1 MAKIGSQKDFETT
14 CSFCQTRQTE
24 LGTRRACFMAII
36 HKYLTRELL
45 KYFCIVL
52 TTVVGI
58 YLAVEFFG
66 RIDNF
71 FDAKLPISRALVFLA
86 LRTPLIVAQITPVG
100 VLLAVLIVFGIMV
113 NNNEIVALKSGGV
126 SIFYLFKPILVIGLI
141 FSAVLFFFSEV
152 AVPITMG
159 RANKIWR
166 SEVKKES
173 AVTSREK
180 NIWIKGNRSI
190 FHITYFKPSSEK
202 IFGVTLNY
210 FDESFRLIKRIDAQ
224 KGVYRGGEW
233 RLLNVVEQDLVK
245 DERSYKVTYRRRY
258 PVKLEFVPED
268 LKRVVKKCEEMSY
281 VELSSYIQEVEEEG
295 YDATGYKVDLSAKIA
310 FPLVCVVMSIVGTSL
325 ALWRKKKEGFAS
337 SVVYGIGMAF
347 LYWTVYSLC
356 LSLGYGGI
364 LPPVIAAW
372 LTNVMFVC
380 LGTVMLLNAN

>member
-1 MAKIGSQKDFETT
+1 MTV
-14 CSFCQTRQTE
+14 
-24 LGTRRACFMAII
+24 I
-36 HKYLTRELL
+36 HKYLAKELL

-52 TTVVGI
+52 AAVVGV
-58 YLAVEFFG
+58 YLAIEFFG

-71 FDAKLPISRALVFLA
+71 LDAKLPISRALAFLA
-86 LRTPLIVAQITPVG
+86 LRTPFIVAQITPVG

-126 SIFYLFKPILVIGLI
+126 SIFYLFKPILVMGLI
-141 FSAVLFFFSEV
+141 FSSLLFFFSEV
-152 AVPITMG
+152 AVPITTG

-190 FHITYFKPSSEK
+190 SHITYFRPSSET

-224 KGVYRGGEW
+224 EGVYRGGEW
-233 RLLNVVEQDLVK
+233 CLLNVVEQDLVK
-245 DERSYKVTYRRRY
+245 DERSYKVACRAKY
-258 PVKLEFVPED
+258 PVKLEFAPED

-281 VELSSYIQEVEEEG
+281 GELFSYIQEVEEEG
-295 YDATGYKVDLSAKIA
+295 YDATGYRVDLNAKIA

-337 SVVYGIGMAF
+337 SVVYGIGLAF
-347 LYWTVYSLC
+347 LYWTIYSLC

-364 LPPVIAAW
+364 LPPVVAAW
-372 LTNVMFVC
+372 LTNVIFAC
-380 LGTVMLLNAN
+380 LGTLMLFNAN